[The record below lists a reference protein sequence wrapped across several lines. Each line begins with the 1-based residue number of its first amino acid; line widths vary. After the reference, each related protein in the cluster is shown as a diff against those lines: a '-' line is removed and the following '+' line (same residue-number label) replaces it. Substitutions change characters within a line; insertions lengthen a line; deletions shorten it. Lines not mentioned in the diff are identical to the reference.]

1 MPYKVKQMI
10 LIDDERPSDLMK
22 ALAEVRDIARCNML
36 DFSCVVNTLKSIGCF
51 EVAYWLERHQESY
64 TDIVIDEFSEWLNT
78 HPTHL
83 RISLAQQVANATGLE
98 VIED

>member
-1 MPYKVKQMI
+1 MI
-10 LIDDERPSDLMK
+10 LIDDERPSDLME

-36 DFSCVVNTLKSIGCF
+36 DFSCVFNTLRSIGCF
-51 EVAYWLERHQESY
+51 EVAYWLEHHQESY
-64 TDIVIDEFSEWLNT
+64 GALLIDEFSEWLNT
-78 HPTHL
+78 HPSQP